1 MSELN
6 QALNAIE
13 DLVKKFTLAIIKY
26 FNIDAL
32 AWVIYLTITD
42 LMVCSLLQ
50 AFWYHL
56 VIG

>member
-26 FNIDAL
+26 FYIDAL
-32 AWVIYLTITD
+32 AWVIY
-42 LMVCSLLQ
+42 
-50 AFWYHL
+50 
-56 VIG
+56 